1 MKRKDCIISYSSKL
15 TYKNTLKDKNV
26 FESIFSKKSLD
37 NKTGIVHQVSP
48 HDFWGKMMCQAIYYV
63 ANNKNKNAR
72 ECLKKIGFS
81 SFNAKGWVEEETLV
95 QKRNPDEKNKY
106 LNKLMPDE
114 FKVFNN

>member
-1 MKRKDCIISYSSKL
+1 MEQKTSGLDYEIDLLKLFKIIWREKIKIILIVLISY
-15 TYKNTLKDKNV
+15 
-26 FESIFSKKSLD
+26 
-37 NKTGIVHQVSP
+37 GI
-48 HDFWGKMMCQAIYYV
+48 GAYYV

-81 SFNAKGWVEEETLV
+81 SFNAKGWVKEETLV